1 MALGKIF
8 FLSSKVVF
16 HNSESERAEDGI
28 VHTRNDSQTVGSH
41 YLDAGGV
48 LMICLSILSMQ

>member
-1 MALGKIF
+1 MALRKIF
-8 FLSSKVVF
+8 FLFSKVVF

-41 YLDAGGV
+41 YLDAGGI
-48 LMICLSILSMQ
+48 LMICMSILFMQ